1 MPRIPNDEAGM
12 IAWAAYHLPIWG
24 ANGVAPTIGMTPE
37 QVAAAQL
44 ELDAV
49 EAARATAVQIRAQSL
64 AKTLDKDQ
72 KVDALRGTLG
82 GLVTQV
88 DGFAKSTKDQSVYV
102 RAEIPEPAPRTPRSE
117 ADMPTN
123 LATIS
128 QTDGSVL
135 VTFDAVK
142 GAGTVFLLQ
151 RQFVSEGGVIGDWT
165 DTATLSEKKYL
176 DENVPSGL
184 RLVNYRV
191 RAQTT
196 NGVLSP
202 WTFPVPFY
210 LGTGGGAGASSA
222 SATAES
228 QASTTGGGGDGPD
241 GGESLTIE
249 DAQKLKDA
257 QTAKGKDKAG

>member
-1 MPRIPNDEAGM
+1 
-12 IAWAAYHLPIWG
+12 
-24 ANGVAPTIGMTPE
+24 
-37 QVAAAQL
+37 
-44 ELDAV
+44 
-49 EAARATAVQIRAQSL
+49 
-64 AKTLDKDQ
+64 
-72 KVDALRGTLG
+72 
-82 GLVTQV
+82 
-88 DGFAKSTKDQSVYV
+88 
-102 RAEIPEPAPRTPRSE
+102 
-117 ADMPTN
+117 MPTN

-142 GAGTVFLLQ
+142 GPGTVFLLQ

-165 DTATLSEKKYL
+165 DTATLSDKRYL

-210 LGTGGGAGASSA
+210 LGTGDGSSSA
-222 SATAES
+222 SDTATRS
-228 QASTTGGGGDGPD
+228 GDSGGPD
-241 GGESLTIE
+241 GLTI
-249 DAQKLKDA
+249 KDA
-257 QTAKGKDKAG
+257 QTAEGKPKAG

>member
-1 MPRIPNDEAGM
+1 MPRIPNDEEGM
-12 IAWAAYHLPIWG
+12 MSWAAYHLSLWAG
-24 ANGVAPTIGMTPE
+24 QGVAPTIGMTPE
-37 QVAAAQL
+37 QVAAAQI
-44 ELDAV
+44 ELDSAS
-49 EAARATAVQIRAQSL
+49 AALQAAETIRAQSL
-64 AKTLDKDQ
+64 AKTADKDQ
-72 KVDALRGTLG
+72 KLDALRGTLG

-88 DGFAKSTKDQSVYV
+88 DGFAKATKDPSVYV
-102 RAEIPEPAPRTPRSE
+102 KAEIPEPAPRTPRSE
-117 ADMPTN
+117 ADTPTN
-123 LATIS
+123 LNTQS

-135 VTFDAVK
+135 VTFDATK

-151 RQFVSEGGVIGDWT
+151 RQLVSEGGATGDWT

-202 WTFPVPFY
+202 WSFPVPFY
-210 LGTGGGAGASSA
+210 LGTGGGSSSMSSTA
-222 SATAES
+222 SATATAPS
-228 QASTTGGGGDGPD
+228 PD

-249 DAQKLKDA
+249 DAQALKDA
-257 QTAKGKDKAG
+257 QTAKGKPQAG

>member
-12 IAWAAYHLPIWG
+12 IAWAAYHLTLWAG
-24 ANGVAPTIGMTPE
+24 EGVPPTIGMTPE

-44 ELDAV
+44 ELDQAS
-49 EAARATAVQIRAQSL
+49 AALLAAETIRAQSL
-64 AKTLDKDQ
+64 AKTADKDQ

-88 DGFAKSTKDQSVYV
+88 DGFAKATKDQSVYV

-117 ADMPTN
+117 ADTPTD
-123 LATIS
+123 LSTIS

-135 VTFDAVK
+135 VSFEANK

-151 RQFVSEGGVIGDWT
+151 RQIVLDGGVYGNWADL
-165 DTATLSEKKYL
+165 ATLSEKQYL
-176 DENVPSGL
+176 DEDVPTGV

-202 WTFPVPFY
+202 WSFPVPFY
-210 LGTGGGAGASSA
+210 LGTGGGSSSATA
-222 SATAES
+222 SATA
-228 QASTTGGGGDGPD
+228 TTPSPD

-257 QTAKGKDKAG
+257 QTAKGKPKAG